1 MISMSV
7 DDLVYTLFNQDSYE
21 FVIDNVLYNKLS
33 EIPKKILNKKV
44 TTWESDES
52 DILRYAYT
60 LTISTQ
66 DNRNIALINHI
77 MDNGFTMDQIRRM
90 VDGGTELSEIVS
102 MLVDLQAIK
111 KIYTRAGYN
120 KQTVQEIMYKEYADR
135 LFQEF
140 NDSLLK

>member
-1 MISMSV
+1 MSV